1 MHLDIKITAL
11 AKEVLDDLVAHG
23 GKVYFVGGCVRD
35 RLLNRDYKDIDVEVH
50 HLQYEELIEIL
61 SKHGHVHTFGAS
73 FAVVHLDEL
82 KDYEFALPRTETKIG
97 ERHQDFLVHVR
108 PDLDL
113 KLACARRDFTINAM
127 MCDYETGEVH
137 DFYGGLTDLKNG
149 ILREV
154 NPKHFGEDPL
164 RILRAATF
172 ISRYML
178 RPASSLEKLCRQM
191 CEVHSLE
198 SLSTERIYDEYSR
211 ILMGTQPSLGLNF
224 IKNVHGL
231 PKYLE
236 DLVHT
241 IQRADF
247 HPEGSVWN
255 HTLLVVDLCA
265 NVKEETSWPLAFM
278 WSALLHDIGKPKVTT
293 PEGHAY
299 NHHLAG
305 VEVFKDVE
313 SIQDKK
319 MRRYVSMMI
328 KQHMTLMVLAKGS
341 CPIKYLRLLKEIDG
355 IVPLNDLIWIS
366 RCDKMGRGYIAS
378 RQIEAFNE
386 WINAM
391 IETYG
396 DHAPAPLVTGKD
408 LIEAQITD
416 HKRYKELLDQAYE
429 WQLEGLNK
437 EQIIRRVKRER

>member
-11 AKEVLDDLVAHG
+11 AKGVLDDLVAHG

-97 ERHQDFLVHVR
+97 ERQ
-108 PDLDL
+108 
-113 KLACARRDFTINAM
+113 
-127 MCDYETGEVH
+127 GEVH

-178 RPASSLEKLCRQM
+178 RPASSLEKQCRQM
-191 CEVHSLE
+191 CEAHSLE
-198 SLSTERIYDEYSR
+198 SLSIERIYDEYSR

-265 NVKEETSWPLAFM
+265 NIKEETSWPLAFM

-341 CPIKYLRLLKEIDG
+341 RPIKYLRLLKEIDG